1 MNQQEAIAMLKEL
14 SFPVFYGHAKIGT
27 LVPFGI
33 ISITQPDNF
42 FADDEVY
49 CEKWQLS
56 FSVYTTGK
64 DPKVESEVK
73 KKLKDNH
80 IPWTR
85 TESIL
90 EDQETLQSEFLFSIA
105 GNEDEEDEDDGTEEH

>member
-14 SFPVFYGHAKIGT
+14 SFPVFYGAAPIGT
-27 LVPFGI
+27 KVPFGI
-33 ISITQPDNF
+33 INITQPDNF

-49 CEKWQLS
+49 LEKWQFS

-64 DPKVESEVK
+64 DQRVESEVK

-85 TESIL
+85 TETFL
-90 EDQETLQSEFLFSIA
+90 EDQESLQSEFLFSIA
-105 GNEDEEDEDDGTEEH
+105 GNEDEDDGTEEH